1 MSLPRVLIADDHM
14 LFAEGLAQLLS
25 GRFEVVGKVC
35 DGSQVADAVEKLH
48 PDVVLLDVSMPRV
61 SGLDV
66 LRQLKTR
73 RAAVRAV
80 VLTMHGDARL
90 AVEALKAGAAGFV
103 LKESSGDQLLTAL
116 DAVLQG
122 RTYLTSTLTGEVLS
136 LLSGQS
142 EPATV
147 KLTAR
152 QRDVLR
158 LIVDGKRVK
167 EVAELLELSPRT
179 VEAIKYQMMQDLN
192 VHSTATLVRYA
203 LQHDLLAF

>member
-203 LQHDLLAF
+203 IQHDLLAF

>member
-203 LQHDLLAF
+203 IQHDLMAF

>member
-35 DGSQVADAVEKLH
+35 DGSQVAEAVEKLH

-103 LKESSGDQLLTAL
+103 LKESTGDELLTAL

-136 LLSGQS
+136 LMSGPG
-142 EPATV
+142 ETAGV

-167 EVAELLELSPRT
+167 EVAELLDLSPRT

-192 VHSTATLVRYA
+192 LHSTATLVRYA
-203 LQHDLLAF
+203 IQHDLLAF